1 MANPLPNSI
10 NINGVVI
17 DLTQFEA
24 LIPVYLPVLQTMTQV
39 WLSDLVGLLNAGNLL
54 AARER
59 LESMMTIEQLAAEK
73 LALDNDTFNA
83 AFSSNANYVELQT
96 LVSQALNLIVNVII
110 TIGSSVIPLKPKKN
124 KKHK

>member
-110 TIGSSVIPLKPKKN
+110 TIGSSVIPLKPK
-124 KKHK
+124 